1 MTGNKPPVKR
11 GGRPNKRTA
20 NVMGTNVI
28 IKRDMSP
35 DALDLKREMIRQ

>member
-1 MTGNKPPVKR
+1 MTGNKLPVNR

-35 DALDLKREMIRQ
+35 DALDLKREMILQ